1 MQTLIHTSSASKAIT
16 SKSSIVTL
24 SSNEINTVSGGVTG
38 LSGTIVTLSLM
49 YLLDQIGFI
58 NTFKLAT
65 GIVGLSSSIGYIASF
80 STYGDPKKALQS
92 AEEKALLALLAA
104 DTYIFTS
111 NLSWNITNDVRKFL

>member
-65 GIVGLSSSIGYIASF
+65 GIVG
-80 STYGDPKKALQS
+80 
-92 AEEKALLALLAA
+92 
-104 DTYIFTS
+104 
-111 NLSWNITNDVRKFL
+111 